1 MKTRVIQDEPDGP
14 TTPKTPVDPASEQ
27 RRPSNI
33 AGRMGRWSA
42 RHRKKAIFGW
52 LAFVVL
58 AFALGILSGTTQIE
72 PATSGVGES
81 GRVDKLLHEEFEQPA
96 GESVLVQ
103 SETLTIK
110 DPAFRAAVEDVVAGI
125 SGLDAVQNVRSPLDP
140 ENAGQVAGNGRAALV
155 DFEIRGDPDDATTR
169 IDPVVAAV
177 DDAQRANPELFVD
190 SFGVSADKEVEAAFL
205 DDLKQAGLLS
215 IPVTLIIL
223 IVVFGA
229 LVAAG
234 IPLLLALTAI
244 VATFGL
250 VALPSALIPIDE
262 VTYELILLIGLA
274 VGVDYSM
281 FYLKREREERAAGR
295 SEEAALEAAAA
306 TSGRSVLISGLTVI
320 VAMSGM
326 FLAGIQGMSA
336 FAVGTILVVAV
347 AMLGSLTVLP
357 ATLSWL
363 GDRVDRG
370 RVPFVS
376 RLRRDDGQGRIWRA
390 IVTAVMRRPVVSVVL
405 AGGLLVALA
414 VPALQLRT
422 VQAGVE
428 TFPQDL
434 PAVQT
439 YNRIQ
444 AAFPGSEIPATVAV
458 RAPDVAAPAVQEA
471 IGQLEW
477 RALATGQMHEPIT
490 VDVNGGGTVATVAI
504 PVDGKGTDATSE
516 AALATLREDI
526 VPTTVGALPNAEVG
540 VTGMTAQSKDFT
552 DKLRSVAPLVFGF
565 VLLLAFGLM
574 LVAFRSLV
582 IAVKAILLNLISIA
596 AAYGVMVLVFQH
608 GWGKGILGFESTAG
622 IDSFLPIFMFVILF
636 GLSMDYHVF
645 IISRMREA
653 YDRGMSTEE
662 AVTHGIRTTAG
673 VVTSAAIVMV
683 CVFSVFATL
692 SMLIFKQFG
701 VGLAAAILID
711 ATIVRAV
718 LLPATMK
725 LLGDWNWYL
734 PKWLEWLPHLE
745 HGGSIQK
752 APKAPPTLG
761 PTG

>member
-1 MKTRVIQDEPDGP
+1 
-14 TTPKTPVDPASEQ
+14 
-27 RRPSNI
+27 
-33 AGRMGRWSA
+33 MGRWSA

-58 AFALGILSGTTQIE
+58 AFALGIVSGTTKIE

-81 GRVDKLLHEEFEQPA
+81 GRIDKLLHEEFVQPA

-103 SETLTIK
+103 SESLTVK
-110 DPAFRAAVEDVVAGI
+110 DAAFAAAVEDVVARV
-125 SGLDAVQNVRSPLDP
+125 SKLEDVTAVQSPLDP
-140 ENAGQVAGNGRAALV
+140 ENAGQIGQGGHAALI
-155 DFEIRGDPDDATTR
+155 DFEIRGDPDDATTK

-177 DDAQRANPELFVD
+177 DEAQAAHPELFVG
-190 SFGVSADKEVEAAFL
+190 SFGVSASKEVEGAFM
-205 DDLKQAGLLS
+205 DDLKKAGLLS

-250 VALPSALIPIDE
+250 VALPTSLIPIDE

-363 GDRVDRG
+363 GDRVERG
-370 RVPFVS
+370 RVPFVN
-376 RLRRDDGQGRIWRA
+376 RLRRDDGEGRIWGA
-390 IVTAVMRRPVVSVVL
+390 IVGAVLRRPVLSVL
-405 AGGLLVALA
+405 LSAGLLLALA

-422 VQAGVE
+422 VQPGIE
-428 TFPQDL
+428 TYPQSL
-434 PAVQT
+434 PSIQT

-444 AAFPGSEIPATVAV
+444 AAFPGSEIPAGVVVKSADV
-458 RAPDVAAPAVQEA
+458 NAPQVQEA

-477 RALATGQMHEPIT
+477 RALASGQMHEPIT
-490 VDVNGGGTVATVAI
+490 IDVNEGGTIATVAI
-504 PVDGKGTDATSE
+504 PVDGEGTDAASE

-526 VPTTVGALPNAEVG
+526 VPSTVGALSGAEVG
-540 VTGMTAQSKDFT
+540 VTGMTAQSKDFN
-552 DKLRSVAPLVFGF
+552 DKLGSVAPLVFGF

-574 LVAFRSLV
+574 LFAFRSLV
-582 IAVKAILLNLISIA
+582 IAFKAIVLNLLSIA

-608 GWGKGILGFESTAG
+608 GWGKGLLGFESTAG
-622 IDSFLPIFMFVILF
+622 IDAFLPIFMFVILF

-645 IISRMREA
+645 IISRIREA
-653 YDRGMSTEE
+653 YDRGMSTDQ
-662 AVTHGIRTTAG
+662 AIAHGIKTTAG

-683 CVFSVFATL
+683 CVFAVFATL

-734 PKWLEWLPHLE
+734 PQWLEWLPHLE
-745 HGGSIQK
+745 HGQTVE
-752 APKAPPTLG
+752 APPV
-761 PTG
+761 PTSSA